1 MEHVLLLH
9 SRILEKSQEHKTDQR
24 TSAMYRSYFNV
35 FKIGHRLSSRI
46 CFVNA
51 SALNIL
57 QGENKCF
64 HGIGMVLPL
73 LTRIKKQLRERF
85 FTHFGQQDYAALHT
99 IVANR
104 RHNYNRCHVGNKEI
118 KRK

>member
-1 MEHVLLLH
+1 
-9 SRILEKSQEHKTDQR
+9 
-24 TSAMYRSYFNV
+24 
-35 FKIGHRLSSRI
+35 
-46 CFVNA
+46 
-51 SALNIL
+51 
-57 QGENKCF
+57 
-64 HGIGMVLPL
+64 MVLPL

-85 FTHFGQQDYAALHT
+85 FTNFGQQDYAALHT